1 MIYDIN
7 LIPKSYRKISRE
19 ALFVITL
26 GFVCCVALTTFFG
39 IYVPLQEKKEL
50 SSLIKE
56 EESELLSFT
65 DMEVEYIHL
74 LNQVDEISN
83 SALTLET
90 IKNSNLKMTQTLHDL
105 EESIPKNIKVKGIT
119 LGDGILMIEG
129 SSPTYREISQ
139 FIVKIRNMEDVLGVT
154 FTNATAEEKLE
165 DEDEGELHNFNMNVV
180 LNTGISLSDLQLQLE
195 EQLNGENNS
204 DSDSGE
210 ASENEVN

>member
-56 EESELLSFT
+56 KESELLSFT
-65 DMEVEYIHL
+65 DMEVEYILL

-83 SALTLET
+83 SALTLES

-105 EESIPKNIKVKGIT
+105 EESIPKNIKIKGIT
-119 LGDGILMIEG
+119 LVDGILMIEG
-129 SSPTYREISQ
+129 SSPTYKEISQ

-165 DEDEGELHNFNMNVV
+165 DEDKGELHNFNMNVV
-180 LNTGISLSDLQLQLE
+180 INAGISLSDLQLQLE
-195 EQLNGENNS
+195 EQLNGENES
-204 DSDSGE
+204 VGDSGE